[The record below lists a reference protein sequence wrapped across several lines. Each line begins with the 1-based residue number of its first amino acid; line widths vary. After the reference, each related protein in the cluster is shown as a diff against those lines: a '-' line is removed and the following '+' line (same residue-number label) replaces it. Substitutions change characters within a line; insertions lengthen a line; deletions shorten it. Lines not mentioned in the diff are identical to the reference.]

1 MSSII
6 KNAESLGI
14 TCTTSS
20 MSLLSGS
27 RDNVLVD
34 NDDSFF
40 KSHYGASLQWWQV
53 SFSKI
58 VEISSY
64 TIRTKSSM
72 NARPMSWE
80 ALASIDGVNWD
91 VVSVVSKDAGGNTE
105 YFPTSY
111 KVNCKHFRI
120 VQKQNTYTSS
130 NNDNYLYFT
139 FFDCFGKLGKNV
151 SKRVQ
156 CLRNTIYRKRSFSN
170 TILLYILVL
179 VK

>member
-20 MSLLSGS
+20 MRLSAGNS
-27 RDNVLVD
+27 ENVLI
-34 NDDSFF
+34 DDDISYY
-40 KSHYGASLQWWQV
+40 KSYATPSQQWWQV
-53 SFSKI
+53 SFSKF

-64 TIRTKSSM
+64 TIRTGLDWDH
-72 NARPMSWE
+72 RPLSWE

-91 VVSVVSKDAGGNTE
+91 IVSVISKDAGGNKE

-120 VQKQNTYTSS
+120 VLKANSYNS
-130 NNDNYLYFT
+130 DGYRLMFT

-156 CLRNTIYRKRSFSN
+156 CLRNTIYQMRGVSFSS
-170 TILLYILVL
+170 LLYILVL
-179 VK
+179 VT

>member
-14 TCTTSS
+14 TYSTSS
-20 MSLLSGS
+20 MSRSSGNS
-27 RDNVLVD
+27 DNVLID
-34 NDDSFF
+34 DDSSFF
-40 KSHYGASLQWWQV
+40 QSHYGVPLQWWQV

-64 TIRTKSSM
+64 TIRTGTSWDW
-72 NARPMSWE
+72 RPMSWE

-105 YFPTSY
+105 IFPTSY
-111 KVNCKHFRI
+111 KVNCQHFRI
-120 VQKQNTYTSS
+120 VLKEDSQGSDYSVLK
-130 NNDNYLYFT
+130 FT

-156 CLRNTIYRKRSFSN
+156 CLRNTIYRKRSFSHS
-170 TILLYILVL
+170 IFLYILVL
-179 VK
+179 IK